1 MNDRIRGLLH
11 QITALE
17 HEIRMALHEQEM
29 KMFFEIKGRRI
40 EFENAV
46 KKRIASS
53 RIISSADW

>member
-1 MNDRIRGLLH
+1 
-11 QITALE
+11 
-17 HEIRMALHEQEM
+17 MALHEQEM

-40 EFENAV
+40 EFESAV